1 MMFYFGKYLVL
12 NMYYIK
18 DYIHDKFFNIKLE
31 ISTRRFFQL
40 SMIKSHILKKIYK
53 Y

>member
-31 ISTRRFFQL
+31 SIHTTFL
-40 SMIKSHILKKIYK
+40 SAIHDQIPYSQKNI
-53 Y
+53 